1 MTEKVYG
8 YILVNKETGE
18 QAQGTKSRVFET
30 RNAAGAG
37 FYQWTCRGFN
47 LHLPE
52 SIRNKKLSEQDV
64 YEIKELVIKK

>member
-8 YILVNKETGE
+8 YVILNKETGE
-18 QAQGTKSRVFET
+18 VAGTKSRIFET

-37 FYQWTCRGFN
+37 FYQWTCKGWN
-47 LHLPE
+47 SYLPE

-64 YEIKELVIKK
+64 YEVKELVIK